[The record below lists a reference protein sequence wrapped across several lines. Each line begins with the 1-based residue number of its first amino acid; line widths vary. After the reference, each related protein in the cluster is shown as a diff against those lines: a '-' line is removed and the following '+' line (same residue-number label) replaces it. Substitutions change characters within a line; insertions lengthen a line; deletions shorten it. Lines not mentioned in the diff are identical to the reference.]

1 MVIPTE
7 KLYDQELLGIT
18 TELAQFPL
26 KGNWDS
32 IVEVRSKTCG
42 SMLKLGISL
51 NQHNELSNLGFSV
64 SACAFGQAAAALF
77 ARSALGLT
85 AKKCQLS
92 HDGIEEWLNSPMAP
106 IPDWPDIKILEN
118 ARAYVGR
125 HGAIILPWKAASQ
138 ILCKN
143 ES

>member
-1 MVIPTE
+1 MAIPTE
-7 KLYDQELLGIT
+7 KLYSQELLGMA

-42 SMLKLGISL
+42 STLQLGISL

-64 SACAFGQAAAALF
+64 SACAFGQAAGALF

-85 AKKCQLS
+85 AKKCQQRFDKSLLFLGLS
-92 HDGIEEWLNSPMAP
+92 PRRAKADSMALFTQ
-106 IPDWPDIKILEN
+106 WERCTLK
-118 ARAYVGR
+118 
-125 HGAIILPWKAASQ
+125 S
-138 ILCKN
+138 
-143 ES
+143 